1 MLRTTLHTDVTAD
14 TTALKRRL
22 TILANGFED
31 AAEALRRTVQNLQT
45 LDNLDRD
52 KRERF
57 SEETVQQAEADLA
70 RFREARHRAEQETG
84 GR

>member
-1 MLRTTLHTDVTAD
+1 MDPIVVTLVAGVTAD

-31 AAEALRRTVQNLQT
+31 VAEALRRTVRQLDT
-45 LDNLDRD
+45 LDTHDRD
-52 KRERF
+52 RYDD
-57 SEETVQQAEADLA
+57 ETVAQAEADLA
-70 RFREARHRAEQETG
+70 RFREARHRAEQEAG